1 MQGNGL
7 LIHVGHRLSELYA
20 MHRGDGLLSMSV
32 TGVSDMLLFLPTALF
47 HLSTHRAD
55 SQRRLKVDQF
65 TFQTNARYIAPCH
78 DLRMD
83 QSRCQTLCQ
92 FKGHAAVVVRTV
104 PVAHLWRIQRLSV
117 LCEILEPTA
126 MRLIYKMRF
135 YVSPVFQGNIEER
148 LVARQLPCVD
158 TTDDGLTQ
166 PMMAS
171 HCGHHANLR
180 FIPSGDFS

>member
-1 MQGNGL
+1 
-7 LIHVGHRLSELYA
+7 
-20 MHRGDGLLSMSV
+20 MHRSDGLLRMSV

-65 TFQTNARYIAPCH
+65 TFQANARYIAPCH
-78 DLRMD
+78 DLCMD
-83 QSRCQTLCQ
+83 QSRFQTLSQ

-126 MRLIYKMRF
+126 MHLIHKVRF
-135 YVSPVFQGNIEER
+135 HVCPGLEGCIEER

-158 TTDDGLTQ
+158 TTDDGFTLWPPRQSPVHTFRRLLIEHGTIGVK
-166 PMMAS
+166 S
-171 HCGHHANLR
+171 LL
-180 FIPSGDFS
+180 

>member
-1 MQGNGL
+1 
-7 LIHVGHRLSELYA
+7 
-20 MHRGDGLLSMSV
+20 
-32 TGVSDMLLFLPTALF
+32 
-47 HLSTHRAD
+47 
-55 SQRRLKVDQF
+55 
-65 TFQTNARYIAPCH
+65 
-78 DLRMD
+78 MD
-83 QSRCQTLCQ
+83 QSRCQALCQ

-158 TTDDGLTQ
+158 TTDDGFTLWPPRQSPVHTFRRLLIEHGTIGVK
-166 PMMAS
+166 S
-171 HCGHHANLR
+171 LL
-180 FIPSGDFS
+180 